1 MDTNRPTGMYSPP
14 PPPPVSVSS
23 AGMFGSK
30 IPSSVAFAIGIL
42 LFLLPFAEIR
52 CGGSKLAQKS
62 GLDYALGNDWKPATG
77 GMFGGTDMQKK
88 SVTSGKEQ
96 EGNTR
101 YFIIAA
107 LGLGVIGFA
116 FSFAS
121 AKTGGSIGL
130 VAGILS
136 AGALIGYML
145 DLKKEFNKSLREQ
158 ALDKAQ
164 EGADGLG
171 IDQIGNTM
179 NNIKPTLAFTPWFY
193 IAIIAF
199 LIAAIF
205 CYRRMAARRY

>member
-1 MDTNRPTGMYSPP
+1 MLGTR
-14 PPPPVSVSS
+14 
-23 AGMFGSK
+23 

-52 CGGSKLAQKS
+52 CGATKLAQKS
-62 GLDYALGNDWKPATG
+62 GLDYAVGNDWKSVPDRL
-77 GMFGGTDMQKK
+77 FGQSDLQKK

-101 YFIIAA
+101 YFILAA
-107 LGLGVIGFA
+107 LGLGVIGLA
-116 FSFAS
+116 FSFAT

-136 AGALIGYML
+136 AGALVAYML

-164 EGADGLG
+164 EGANGLG

-179 NNIKPTLAFTPWFY
+179 NNLKPTLAFTPWFY
-193 IAIIAF
+193 IAVIAF
-199 LIAAIF
+199 LAAAFF
-205 CYRRMAARRY
+205 CYRRMASRL